1 MKADEIDKNTP
12 TVGFIKLTGII
23 QSQKARTPVFV
34 RKNDVITPKLVRDEI
49 HRYMK
54 RGDLDAIVLQI
65 NSPGGTVIAAD
76 AIARIITLAAEEIPI
91 FVYSDQVL
99 ASGGYYISAP
109 AQKIFAAPQAQV
121 GSIGVIYKSVNYEK
135 LAKDRLGIETT
146 IFKHGK
152 FKDLGNPM
160 REITPAEKEI
170 MQQKI
175 DDAYKSFKNII
186 LTHREFDDKQMEEV
200 ETALT
205 FSGIV
210 AKKNGLVDDILYL
223 DELPGR
229 MAKELGVETIYFVNR
244 ERETGEGILGK
255 LLLRID
261 NFWNPIT
268 QFVEN
273 LNINHT
279 GLLYLHQF

>member
-1 MKADEIDKNTP
+1 
-12 TVGFIKLTGII
+12 
-23 QSQKARTPVFV
+23 
-34 RKNDVITPKLVRDEI
+34 
-49 HRYMK
+49 
-54 RGDLDAIVLQI
+54 
-65 NSPGGTVIAAD
+65 
-76 AIARIITLAAEEIPI
+76 
-91 FVYSDQVL
+91 
-99 ASGGYYISAP
+99 
-109 AQKIFAAPQAQV
+109 
-121 GSIGVIYKSVNYEK
+121 
-135 LAKDRLGIETT
+135 
-146 IFKHGK
+146 
-152 FKDLGNPM
+152 M